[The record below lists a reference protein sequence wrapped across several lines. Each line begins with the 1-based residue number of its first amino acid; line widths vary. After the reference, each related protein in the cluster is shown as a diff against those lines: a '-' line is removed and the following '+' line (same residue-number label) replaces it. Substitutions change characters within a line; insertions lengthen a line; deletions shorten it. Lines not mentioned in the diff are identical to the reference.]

1 LKVESLMRVKIY
13 LTIDIDPEE
22 YPVPADGN
30 VAEEI
35 EEGIQEYFYDVGGTN
50 IRNIK
55 SIQE

>member
-1 LKVESLMRVKIY
+1 MRVKVYI
-13 LTIDIDPEE
+13 TINIDPEE

-35 EEGIQEYFYDVGGTN
+35 EEGIREYFYDVGGAD

-55 SIQE
+55 TIQE

>member
-1 LKVESLMRVKIY
+1 MIRVKIM
-13 LTIDIDPEE
+13 LTLQVDPEE